1 MIYIDNLTVF
11 NGVELSRWVLVDDIK
26 RPVQPKRKVTTTFVP
41 GQQVPHVSIDG
52 FEPYT
57 ITLHARLRK
66 HALAEVVEYR
76 RALTQAL
83 LANKPARL
91 ILPDDTSRSYLAIY
105 QGDDTISIFENKTE
119 LELTFLII
127 DPIAYGARHSQA
139 VYARSDAPL
148 NIGGTQPTYPTFTL
162 TTHTSGVTTIKKY
175 HNNKF
180 THYLNVHTDT
190 AGTIIIDC
198 EQESVTHTG
207 GGKAYVDLASDF
219 FTLEAGDMVVPSIT
233 EPDKLIVTWEDRY
246 V

>member
-1 MIYIDNLTVF
+1 MYTDNNFIF
-11 NGVELSRWVLVDDIK
+11 NGVLLSRLFVAETVI
-26 RPVQPKRKVTTTFVP
+26 RPVGAHKRFAQTPIMQGVAASTFGYEAGSIKV
-41 GQQVPHVSIDG
+41 DG
-52 FEPYT
+52 NLLGETPQEVLQSRIELTRILTEP
-57 ITLHARLRK
+57 AD
-66 HALAEVVEYR
+66 EVR
-76 RALTQAL
+76 
-83 LANKPARL
+83 
-91 ILPDDTSRSYLAIY
+91 ISFPDDLGMLMYSGFYVGGCEMTGNVI
-105 QGDDTISIFENKTE
+105 NP
-119 LELTFLII
+119 ELTLQFFI
-127 DPIAYGARHSQA
+127 PRMIAYGARHSQA

-162 TTHTSGVTTIKKY
+162 TTHTSGITTIKKH
-175 HNNKF
+175 HNGKF
-180 THYLNVHTDT
+180 THCLNVHTDT

>member
-1 MIYIDNLTVF
+1 MYTDNNFIF
-11 NGVELSRWVLVDDIK
+11 NGVLLSRLFVAETVL
-26 RPVQPKRKVTTTFVP
+26 RPVGAHKRFTQTPIMQGVAASTFGYEAGSIKV
-41 GQQVPHVSIDG
+41 DG
-52 FEPYT
+52 NLLGETPQEVLQSRIELTRILTEP
-57 ITLHARLRK
+57 AD
-66 HALAEVVEYR
+66 EVR
-76 RALTQAL
+76 
-83 LANKPARL
+83 
-91 ILPDDTSRSYLAIY
+91 ISFPDDLGMLMYSGFYVGGCEMTGNVI
-105 QGDDTISIFENKTE
+105 NP
-119 LELTFLII
+119 ELTLQFFI
-127 DPIAYGARHSQA
+127 PRMIAYGARHSQA

-162 TTHTSGVTTIKKY
+162 KKHTSGVTTIKKY
-175 HNNKF
+175 HNGAF

>member
-1 MIYIDNLTVF
+1 MYTDNNFIF
-11 NGVELSRWVLVDDIK
+11 NGVLLNRLFVAETVI
-26 RPVQPKRKVTTTFVP
+26 RPVGAHKRFTQTPIMQGVAASTFGYEAGSIKV
-41 GQQVPHVSIDG
+41 DG
-52 FEPYT
+52 NLLGETPQEVLQSRIELTRILTEP
-57 ITLHARLRK
+57 AD
-66 HALAEVVEYR
+66 EVR
-76 RALTQAL
+76 
-83 LANKPARL
+83 
-91 ILPDDTSRSYLAIY
+91 ISFPDDLGMLMYAGFYVGGCEMTGNVI
-105 QGDDTISIFENKTE
+105 NP
-119 LELTFLII
+119 ELTLQFFI
-127 DPIAYGARHSQA
+127 PRMIAYGARHSQA

-162 TTHTSGVTTIKKY
+162 TKHTSGVTTIKKY

-219 FTLEAGDMVVPSIT
+219 FTLEAGDMVVPDIID
-233 EPDKLIVTWEDRY
+233 PDKLIVTWEDRY